1 MHKLGRKIMRKPP
14 SWLLKAFFRL
24 SLILNLI
31 FIPYIFMKDHII
43 NFFRNSHS
51 HDWISQ
57 PLMNSSLY
65 KAIYQVERTKGDS
78 ILKLYQLMKDVHELF
93 DKHHILYW
101 ADGGTLL
108 GAIRHQG
115 IIPWDGDLDIRIR
128 FEDGFRFQQLI
139 PEFKKL
145 GYEIDEAYFGFK
157 ILLVEN
163 KQDRLHNVCCDVF
176 LTSMHDGKNI
186 YYSLGAQ
193 ERWPVF
199 ILESELLP
207 LAKYRFGAIEIWGPK
222 LPEPYLTRL
231 YGNWR
236 TLAYQQQEGHLV
248 AGERSRIPF
257 TPTGKDLEPGKPM
270 GPLEDRV
277 KL

>member
-1 MHKLGRKIMRKPP
+1 MRKPP

-128 FEDGFRFQQLI
+128 I
-139 PEFKKL
+139 PL
-145 GYEIDEAYFGFK
+145 SAA
-157 ILLVEN
+157 
-163 KQDRLHNVCCDVF
+163 H
-176 LTSMHDGKNI
+176 S
-186 YYSLGAQ
+186 
-193 ERWPVF
+193 
-199 ILESELLP
+199 
-207 LAKYRFGAIEIWGPK
+207 
-222 LPEPYLTRL
+222 
-231 YGNWR
+231 
-236 TLAYQQQEGHLV
+236 
-248 AGERSRIPF
+248 
-257 TPTGKDLEPGKPM
+257 
-270 GPLEDRV
+270 
-277 KL
+277 